1 MRNISDIIE
10 GYLKQI
16 IELDGKGHIEIKRSE
31 LADKFQCV
39 PSQINYVINTR
50 FTAERGY
57 LVESKRGGG
66 GYIRILRV
74 ASHSRDALFDEIA
87 RQIEATAPQTAA
99 EHIIY
104 RLIDE
109 EVVSKRE
116 AKLMLAAIDRT
127 TLQLPLP
134 IRDEIRARIL
144 RAMLMTLK
152 FERGDES

>member
-10 GYLKQI
+10 GYLKEV
-16 IELDGKGHIEIKRSE
+16 IELGGEGHIEIKRSE
-31 LADKFQCV
+31 IADKFQCV

-74 ASHSRDALFDEIA
+74 KANSKADLIDQVIEQVNEGASQNMTNDLIF
-87 RQIEATAPQTAA
+87 
-99 EHIIY
+99 

-109 EVVSKRE
+109 GVITKRE
-116 AKLMLAAIDRT
+116 AKMMLAALDRSV
-127 TLQLPLP
+127 LRINLPV
-134 IRDEIRARIL
+134 RDELRARIL
-144 RAMLMTLK
+144 QAMLLTIKYDKQL
-152 FERGDES
+152 